1 VPELIKE
8 IGSYAGLV
16 AFLGLA
22 LLALL
27 YFSQARDVR
36 RLREWAGAAPEVAE
50 MSAMEAEE
58 LRKREEER
66 AREEQR
72 RREEELAEAE
82 REARRQRRAEGI
94 GESPF
99 ARFRERLTGR
109 MPEPRY
115 LAVII
120 GGVIVLGAAVTT
132 AALGVLG
139 GDSDDGGSSGSS
151 AGRLHRSQIE
161 VAVLNGTAVPGLA
174 AEVGDEVESDG
185 FELGAVTN
193 SQSSFTRSVVMFHR
207 GRKPEARVVGKTL
220 RIRQIQLA
228 TQEIA
233 SLSAGADVSVV
244 LGEDRADAVSG

>member
-16 AFLGLA
+16 ALFGLA
-22 LLALL
+22 LLVLL

-50 MSAMEAEE
+50 LSAAEAEE

-66 AREEQR
+66 V
-72 RREEELAEAE
+72 REEELRRQEEEAEAE
-82 REARRQRRAEGI
+82 REARRQRRALGV
-94 GESPF
+94 GESRF
-99 ARFRERLTGR
+99 ASLRARFTEGL
-109 MPEPRY
+109 PEPRY
-115 LAVII
+115 LAVIV
-120 GGVIVLGAAVTT
+120 GGVVVLGAAVT
-132 AALGVLG
+132 AGALGVLG
-139 GDSDDGGSSGSS
+139 GDSDDGTGKTTGSGEL
-151 AGRLHRSQIE
+151 RRSQIE

-174 AEVGDEVESDG
+174 AEVGTEVESDG

-193 SQSSFTRSVVMFHR
+193 SQSSFTRSVVMFNR
-207 GRKPEARVVGKTL
+207 GHKPEARVVGRAL
-220 RIRQIQLA
+220 QIGQMQLT

-244 LGEDRADAVSG
+244 LGEDQATAASG